1 MKGNEPLQRLS
12 GRDREALVDFVAR
25 LRRQFNHDNIRHV
38 WVFGSKIRGEAE
50 PDSDIDLLIVVHDYD
65 WTLEKVMTRVAVET
79 DLAHDV
85 VLSDHIVNAERY
97 AQMVTRNEP
106 LYRSIEREGV
116 DLWKAELQPT
126 T

>member
-1 MKGNEPLQRLS
+1 MTGNEHLQPLS
-12 GRDREALVDFVAR
+12 GRDRAALVDFVTR
-25 LRRQFNHDNIRHV
+25 LRRQFNHDNIQHV

-65 WTLEKVMTRVAVET
+65 WTLEKAMTRVAVEI
-79 DLAHDV
+79 DLTYDV
-85 VLSDHIVNAERY
+85 VLSDHVVSAERY
-97 AQMVTRNEP
+97 AQMATRNEP
-106 LYRSIEREGV
+106 LHRSIEQEGV